1 MRTKKPKLSFDTAV
15 SSAERFD
22 PSPEAGLNAAQAEAR
37 RREGLINTDSSVHT
51 KSYIRILS
59 DNLLTLF
66 NIINVILAC
75 AILWV
80 GAYKNAAFIGVVV
93 CNVIIGIVQ
102 EIRAK
107 RVVDKLA
114 FITQSKAHAVRDG
127 DVTELPVDEIVLD
140 DILILENGSQIAADC
155 IVVTGEC
162 EVNESFVTG
171 ESDPVFKKRGDILL
185 AGSFVVSGS
194 CRARVDK
201 VSDGCYI
208 SRISSGAKYIKKDV
222 SQIIRGLK
230 KIIKII
236 SVIIVPAG
244 ALIFL
249 KDYHFVGNIR
259 DAVIGTAAALIGM
272 IPQGLMLLTSSA
284 LALGIIKLS
293 KKKVLV
299 QDLYCIEMLARVD
312 TLCLDKT
319 GTITEGR
326 MEVSDIIT
334 LREGFDIGKA
344 LASLIHATGDTNATA
359 SAIAE
364 HCVENDFYASDSAVP
379 FSSKNKWSAA
389 NFTHE
394 GCFVMGAYEFLFVDG
409 SGGIADKIAVYG
421 KDYRIVV
428 LAHSKEKATSDALP
442 DGLIPVAIVL
452 LRDRI
457 RPNADKILEY
467 FYSQGVDIKI
477 ISGDSPVTVSSIAK
491 SVGVTN
497 GDRYIDCSRLSDEDE
512 IAEAAEKYTVF
523 GRVTPEIKKALVLAL
538 KKRGRTVA
546 MTGDGVND
554 VLALKESDCSIAMA
568 SGSDAARSVSNLVL
582 LDSSFDPLPSVIDEG
597 RRSVNNIQRS
607 ASLFLVKT
615 IYSVLLSI
623 IILAI
628 PGMRYPFEPIQ
639 LTLIG
644 FVSIGFP
651 SFVLAFAPNKGRIS
665 GSFFENIIIK
675 AFPGALVIVADL
687 VLLML
692 LRRPM
697 QLGHAEFS
705 TLAVVITGFTAIIIL
720 YFICRPLTPVRI
732 ALIVT
737 VSAVFG
743 ICVVFIRSFF
753 SLVQLNGAQLLLLCA
768 LAAFSFTALYGLDR
782 LAALLTRKLK

>member
-293 KKKVLV
+293 KKK
-299 QDLYCIEMLARVD
+299 
-312 TLCLDKT
+312 
-319 GTITEGR
+319 
-326 MEVSDIIT
+326 
-334 LREGFDIGKA
+334 
-344 LASLIHATGDTNATA
+344 
-359 SAIAE
+359 
-364 HCVENDFYASDSAVP
+364 
-379 FSSKNKWSAA
+379 
-389 NFTHE
+389 
-394 GCFVMGAYEFLFVDG
+394 
-409 SGGIADKIAVYG
+409 
-421 KDYRIVV
+421 
-428 LAHSKEKATSDALP
+428 
-442 DGLIPVAIVL
+442 
-452 LRDRI
+452 
-457 RPNADKILEY
+457 
-467 FYSQGVDIKI
+467 
-477 ISGDSPVTVSSIAK
+477 
-491 SVGVTN
+491 
-497 GDRYIDCSRLSDEDE
+497 
-512 IAEAAEKYTVF
+512 
-523 GRVTPEIKKALVLAL
+523 
-538 KKRGRTVA
+538 
-546 MTGDGVND
+546 
-554 VLALKESDCSIAMA
+554 
-568 SGSDAARSVSNLVL
+568 
-582 LDSSFDPLPSVIDEG
+582 
-597 RRSVNNIQRS
+597 
-607 ASLFLVKT
+607 
-615 IYSVLLSI
+615 
-623 IILAI
+623 
-628 PGMRYPFEPIQ
+628 
-639 LTLIG
+639 
-644 FVSIGFP
+644 
-651 SFVLAFAPNKGRIS
+651 
-665 GSFFENIIIK
+665 
-675 AFPGALVIVADL
+675 
-687 VLLML
+687 
-692 LRRPM
+692 
-697 QLGHAEFS
+697 
-705 TLAVVITGFTAIIIL
+705 
-720 YFICRPLTPVRI
+720 
-732 ALIVT
+732 
-737 VSAVFG
+737 
-743 ICVVFIRSFF
+743 
-753 SLVQLNGAQLLLLCA
+753 
-768 LAAFSFTALYGLDR
+768 
-782 LAALLTRKLK
+782 